1 MLSAG
6 GITSQ
11 HVTFSAKGNME
22 VFKIKHHGPVRSR
35 GCVGGDGQC
44 CDFPK
49 FFHLVEEPV
58 AQISPAPGFVL
69 CTYKEETSLAQKKPL
84 AAGISLLQE
93 FPIAQA
99 QKPLCSGSPALTI
112 SVIFHLF
119 L

>member
-1 MLSAG
+1 M
-6 GITSQ
+6 
-11 HVTFSAKGNME
+11 TFSAKGNME

-69 CTYKEETSLAQKKPL
+69 CTYKEETSLAQKKATSSRHFPSSGIPNCTGPETSVFRKSCSHYLSHISPL
-84 AAGISLLQE
+84 
-93 FPIAQA
+93 
-99 QKPLCSGSPALTI
+99 
-112 SVIFHLF
+112 SVTF
-119 L
+119 